1 MPRLCFR
8 SDVPADV
15 RGPLDERADPPH
27 ALLGRRLHRAQG
39 LQAGGGGAK
48 LENLISR
55 GCQDGIKMVA
65 GVIWQNFP

>member
-39 LQAGGGGAK
+39 LQGGQQEQNLRILFPGGAK
-48 LENLISR
+48 MAL
-55 GCQDGIKMVA
+55 KW
-65 GVIWQNFP
+65 WQV